1 MIPVLHKCEPAF
13 TVIERLGGKGRVAE
27 LTKLDRSTLTRW
39 CAAPPVGTGGLI
51 PQRYWPALLRHAKR
65 MGVELTLQDLSNLK
79 A

>member
-39 CAAPPVGTGGLI
+39 CAAPPVGTGG
-51 PQRYWPALLRHAKR
+51 
-65 MGVELTLQDLSNLK
+65 
-79 A
+79 